1 MKLLPRQLHWRI
13 LLGILA
19 GAIIGLFLNQTAQ
32 EEIVFV
38 AVPILDLISGIFLRL
53 LRMIVV
59 PLVAASV
66 FIGVTSV
73 GSSAILAK
81 IGYRTGAYYLLTSL
95 IAIVTGLVFVNLLRP
110 GVGANVDMGD
120 MTGSEVATPDSVI
133 DLILRVIPT
142 NPVQA
147 LATYDMLGIIF
158 FMIFLG
164 VFTLRVGA
172 DKTGALQSFMQN
184 LYDISIAI
192 VEFVIKLAPIG
203 VLCLVAKLV
212 QSTGV
217 DVFIPLMKYVVTATL
232 ALAFHMFVNLQIIYY
247 LVTHKSPF
255 QYMSRLAPALLTA
268 FSSASSAAT
277 LPLTM
282 SCAEKGGV
290 NPKTTSLVLPLG
302 ATVNMDGTALYEGL
316 AVLFIAQV
324 LGVELTLFQQMV
336 VLLTA
341 LMVSIGA
348 AGIPH
353 AGLVMMV
360 IILDAVGLPIEA
372 TGMIWAVDRVVD
384 MMRTSVNVWSDA
396 VCAAII
402 DNVVDHEETDQPIS
416 A

>member
-1 MKLLPRQLHWRI
+1 MNFLPGQLHWRI
-13 LLGILA
+13 LLGIVI
-19 GAIIGLFLNQTAQ
+19 GMMIGLFLNQTAN
-32 EEIVFV
+32 EELVAI
-38 AVPILDLISGIFLRL
+38 AVPVLDLISGIFLRL

-59 PLVAASV
+59 PLIAASV

-73 GSSAILAK
+73 GNSAVLAK
-81 IGYRTGAYYLLTSL
+81 IGYRTMAYYLFTSL
-95 IAIVTGLVFVNLLRP
+95 TAILTGLVFVNLLRP
-110 GVGANVDMGD
+110 GVGANIDMGD
-120 MTGSEVATPDSVI
+120 MAGADVTTPDSVV

-164 VFTLRVGA
+164 VFSLRIGA

-184 LYDISIAI
+184 IYDVSLAI
-192 VEFVIKLAPIG
+192 VEFVIQLAPIG

-212 QSTGV
+212 QSTGIE
-217 DVFIPLMKYVVTATL
+217 VFIPLLKYVVVATI
-232 ALAFHMFVNLQIIYY
+232 ALAFHMFVNLPVIYY
-247 LVTHKSPF
+247 AITRRSPF
-255 QYMSRLAPALLTA
+255 RFMSRMAPALLTA

-282 SCAEKGGV
+282 SCAKKGGV
-290 NPKTTSLVLPLG
+290 SQKTTTLVLPLG

-324 LGVELTLFQQMV
+324 LGVELTIFQQMV
-336 VLLTA
+336 VLITA

-360 IILDAVGLPIEA
+360 IILEAVGLPIEA
-372 TGMIWAVDRVVD
+372 TGMIWAVDRVID
-384 MMRTSVNVWSDA
+384 MMRTSVNVWSDS
-396 VCAAII
+396 VCAAVI
-402 DNVVDHEETDQPIS
+402 DEMVDHEEADLPAS